1 MNAPVRSQ
9 APAQS
14 DLDDMAQDF
23 AECCSV
29 QAWFVNEGWISKQHG
44 VDNLQHLIE
53 SMKVPDED
61 RDVAQAIMA
70 AAFAPGDAV
79 EDVNLPSDY
88 AAQLVS
94 QWTLADPRDAWS
106 LTGDRPPTDAIRNSA
121 IFEPVFRPRCFSPPQ
136 ATIDAFKYV
145 VSLGDADYLAK
156 WLRDHSDVA
165 PALLGE
171 MRGSA

>member
-1 MNAPVRSQ
+1 MNAPVRPQ
-9 APAQS
+9 QLVE
-14 DLDDMAQDF
+14 LDDLENLAEEF
-23 AECCSV
+23 AECCEIQV
-29 QAWFVNEGWISKQHG
+29 WFVNEGWISKQRA

-53 SMKVPDED
+53 SLKVPDED

-70 AAFAPGDAV
+70 EAFAPGDAV

-106 LTGDRPPTDAIRNSA
+106 LTCDRPPTDAIRNSA
-121 IFEPVFRPRCFSPPQ
+121 IFDPVFRPRRFSPPQ

-145 VSLGDADYLAK
+145 VALGNPDHLAR

-165 PALLGE
+165 AALLKEVGQC
-171 MRGSA
+171 